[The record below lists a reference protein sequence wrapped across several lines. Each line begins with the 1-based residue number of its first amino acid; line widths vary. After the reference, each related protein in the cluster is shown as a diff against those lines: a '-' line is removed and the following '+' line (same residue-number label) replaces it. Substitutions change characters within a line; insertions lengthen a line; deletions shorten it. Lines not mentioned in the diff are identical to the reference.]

1 MVSFSSLRER
11 ARDSPVIAPLPR
23 LSEFYLD
30 EFTIYPSLDEFHS
43 DLYHPDHLFEGDVII
58 DADARHPA
66 YPRVECDEDTV
77 TPRLNEVVDWADDTA
92 HDRLQH
98 ELISQSEIKTHIQN
112 RVTGEEL
119 VALIIVDGLSYEAVR
134 QTDVDAQPI
143 VVDGITTTEP
153 GYRRIIYGREEVSSV
168 SMYAELLTNREF
180 YEDFAF
186 TYWERG
192 QEDLSTDL
200 HSGMSRIDRI
210 SDFGDAIDTLQ
221 SEAPFPDKT
230 YVQIT
235 RMGLDQDSH
244 NRKEE
249 PNRDAVVQDIIEDV
263 RALHETVSDLVDQFR
278 IFVTADHGIL
288 WRDQLPA
295 DPPIVCDEHR
305 HHTRFLEGEG
315 NVEGGRVIWES
326 DGTVTTG
333 LAYPYLT
340 RGLDNTEWGV
350 HGGFS
355 YYESLVPLIEL
366 TEEDTL

>member
-1 MVSFSSLRER
+1 MVSFSNLRER
-11 ARDSPVIAPLPR
+11 ARDSPVISSLPQ

-30 EFTIYPSLDEFHS
+30 DLTIYLSLEEFHA
-43 DLYHPDHLFEGDVII
+43 DLYDPEHLFETDVII
-58 DADARHPA
+58 DADTHHLD

-77 TPRLNEVVDWADDTA
+77 TPRLNDIVDWAANTD
-92 HDRLQH
+92 HDRLHH
-98 ELISQSEIKTHIQN
+98 ELLTQSEIKPYIQN
-112 RVTGEEL
+112 RVTGARL

-134 QTDVDAQPI
+134 QTDLDARPV

-153 GYRRIIYGREEVSSV
+153 GYRRVIYGREEVSSV

-200 HSGMSRIDRI
+200 HSAMSRIDRV
-210 SDFGDAIDTLQ
+210 SDFSEAVDTLQ
-221 SEAPFPDKT
+221 SEAPFTDKT

-244 NRKEE
+244 NRKEK
-249 PNRDAVVQDIIEDV
+249 PNRDAVVQSIIDDV
-263 RALHETVSDLVDQFR
+263 RALHETVSEVVEKFHV
-278 IFVTADHGIL
+278 FVTADHGIL

-295 DPPIVCDEHR
+295 DPPIVCDEHHSHAR
-305 HHTRFLEGEG
+305 YLEDEG
-315 NVEGGRVIWES
+315 NVEGGRVIW
-326 DGTVTTG
+326 DANGTVTTG
-333 LAYPYLT
+333 LKYPYLT
-340 RGLDNTEWGV
+340 RGLNNTEWGV

-355 YYESLVPLIEL
+355 YYESIVPLIEL